1 MCLRQPNNK
10 TTKEA
15 EQYMKQE
22 AVWYVSSIEWRF
34 PTWRF
39 RDDEI
44 NSLILHKIDVIDIHI
59 VWSEEVLM
67 YLPLTNNND
76 MQLNEDCVIWLGIQ
90 ILDCT
95 FSQNY
100 DDDYAT
106 MLFLPQTAGTLSKWS
121 TLSKK

>member
-1 MCLRQPNNK
+1 MR
-10 TTKEA
+10 
-15 EQYMKQE
+15 
-22 AVWYVSSIEWRF
+22 
-34 PTWRF
+34 
-39 RDDEI
+39 
-44 NSLILHKIDVIDIHI
+44 
-59 VWSEEVLM
+59 
-67 YLPLTNNND
+67 
-76 MQLNEDCVIWLGIQ
+76 LNEDCVIWLGIQ

>member
-1 MCLRQPNNK
+1 MYQVLNGGFQH
-10 TTKEA
+10 EDA
-15 EQYMKQE
+15 EMMK
-22 AVWYVSSIEWRF
+22 S
-34 PTWRF
+34 
-39 RDDEI
+39 
-44 NSLILHKIDVIDIHI
+44 NSLISHKIDVIDIHI
-59 VWSEEVLM
+59 VWS
-67 YLPLTNNND
+67 D
-76 MQLNEDCVIWLGIQ
+76 MRLNEDCVIWLGIQ